1 MRSNLG
7 VPGPAFAG
15 KAIGNSMTSG
25 TILRRTGLAALVS
38 MVLALA
44 IMSGALATSA
54 ADTLD
59 LEHHVGQVILLDF
72 WASWCAPCRQSFP
85 WMQDM
90 QRRYRDDGLVVI
102 AVNLD
107 NDEAAAAAFLD
118 RYPVDFRI
126 FFDRERRLA
135 RKYDV
140 TGMPT
145 SLLIGRDGQVIR
157 RQSGFKVK
165 LQDRYERELAA
176 ALGLTA
182 VSR

>member
-1 MRSNLG
+1 M
-7 VPGPAFAG
+7 AA
-15 KAIGNSMTSG
+15 SG
-25 TILRRTGLAALVS
+25 
-38 MVLALA
+38 
-44 IMSGALATSA
+44 

-59 LEHHVGQVILLDF
+59 LERYDGQVILLDF

-107 NDEAAAAAFLD
+107 NDEAEAAAFLD

-126 FFDRERRLA
+126 LFDRERRLA
-135 RKYDV
+135 RQYEI

-145 SLLIGRDGQVIR
+145 SLLIGRDGKVVR

-165 LQDRYERELAA
+165 LQDRYEHELVA
-176 ALGLTA
+176 ALGLPA
-182 VSR
+182 ASR

>member
-1 MRSNLG
+1 
-7 VPGPAFAG
+7 
-15 KAIGNSMTSG
+15 MTSG
-25 TILRRTGLAALVS
+25 TSLRRTRLAALV
-38 MVLALA
+38 A
-44 IMSGALATSA
+44 IAFGLPGLTGALAEAA
-54 ADTLD
+54 ADALD
-59 LEHHVGQVILLDF
+59 LERYDGQVILLDF

-126 FFDRERRLA
+126 LFDRERQLA
-135 RKYDV
+135 QRYDI

-145 SLLIGRDGQVIR
+145 SLLIGRDGKVIR
-157 RQSGFKVK
+157 RHSGFKVK
-165 LQDRYERELAA
+165 HQDRYEHDLVA
-176 ALGLTA
+176 ALGLSTA
-182 VSR
+182 SR